1 MAVLE
6 RTLMEEY
13 ERLHSRLENIDTE
26 LKRLPKGYISKKCI
40 SDKNYYYL
48 QRREQKKIVS
58 EYLKADQVEQM
69 RRMIAY
75 RKMLEGERKDLLKE
89 FDRVRKILG
98 IYTQEEKIAVIKEGV
113 DAAERGDARDFREV
127 FAEIRE
133 EIINAKKIQCKAH
146 DAGNKMD

>member
-13 ERLHSRLENIDTE
+13 ERLHLRLENIDAE
-26 LKRLPKGYISKKCI
+26 LEELPKGYISEKRI
-40 SDKNYYYL
+40 SDKIYYYL

-75 RKMLEGERKDLLKE
+75 RKQLEGERKDVLKE

-98 IYTQEEKIAVIKEGV
+98 IYTQEETIAVIKEGLKAV
-113 DAAERGDARDFREV
+113 EEGRTRPLDDV
-127 FAEIRE
+127 FADLRKE
-133 EIINAKKIQCKAH
+133 INAKKIQ
-146 DAGNKMD
+146 GRSG